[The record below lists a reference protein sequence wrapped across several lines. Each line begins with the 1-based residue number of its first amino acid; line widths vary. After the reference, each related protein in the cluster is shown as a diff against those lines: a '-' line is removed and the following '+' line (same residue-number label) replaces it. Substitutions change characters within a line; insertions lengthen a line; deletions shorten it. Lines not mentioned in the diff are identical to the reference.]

1 MASVCVPVGMSSK
14 VAVSS
19 VTTDRKTRQN
29 AATRPG
35 PAIRAVTRHNT
46 ASRRCPS
53 DLATSSRPTGALAS
67 DALTPTRASGK
78 NMIA

>member
-1 MASVCVPVGMSSK
+1 M
-14 VAVSS
+14 SS
-19 VTTDRKTRQN
+19 VTAERKTRQN

-35 PAIRAVTRHNT
+35 QASRAVIRNSTV
-46 ASRRCPS
+46 SPRRPR
-53 DLATSSRPTGALAS
+53 DLATSSRLAGARAS